1 MLHMCFSQQR
11 RRVSNFS
18 SVKSEKILLLV
29 LIPEQMWI
37 MGVNVDVTSISN
49 DFEEKSMT
57 ELAAGK
63 SESAQL
69 RFMGFFHCVKS
80 DT

>member
-1 MLHMCFSQQR
+1 
-11 RRVSNFS
+11 
-18 SVKSEKILLLV
+18 
-29 LIPEQMWI
+29 
-37 MGVNVDVTSISN
+37 MGVNVDATSISN

-69 RFMGFFHCVKS
+69 RFMGFFRCVKS

>member
-1 MLHMCFSQQR
+1 M
-11 RRVSNFS
+11 
-18 SVKSEKILLLV
+18 KSGMILILV
-29 LIPEQMWI
+29 LIPEQMWV
-37 MGVNVDVTSISN
+37 MGVNVDATSISN

-63 SESAQL
+63 SESAPL